1 MALKDSMG
9 VFIQAVEN
17 QMKNLEEKKCVD
29 GKSGN
34 YCRTETV
41 HTFASVPEVL
51 TFNLNWVGD
60 PLPGDILKLM
70 VTVPLEFLSNK
81 LVKTKSIQ
89 FEDVT
94 YALKGLVCYQNTG
107 HYLAFFRRMLTKAQ
121 HLGLDSRI

>member
-17 QMKNLEEKKCVD
+17 QMKNVEEKKCVD

-51 TFNLNWVGD
+51 TFNLNWNGD
-60 PLPGDILKLM
+60 PMPGDILKLM
-70 VTVPLEFLSNK
+70 VAVPIEFNSNE
-81 LVKTKSIQ
+81 LVTNKT
-89 FEDVT
+89 T
-94 YALKGLVCYQNTG
+94 
-107 HYLAFFRRMLTKAQ
+107 
-121 HLGLDSRI
+121 